1 MPTAIICIVLIVICV
16 IAVRSYCKKLKNGCC
31 GAGGDV
37 VKRIRPADKEAEHYP
52 YSCRIG
58 IDGMTCK
65 NCALRVENA
74 FHEREGFY
82 AQVHL
87 KEHCAVVYMKAPGTG
102 SRSSGRSFNEPV
114 TRLRGYRNWLYSK
127 ARIGG

>member
-31 GAGGDV
+31 GAGGDA

-87 KEHCAVVYMKAPGTG
+87 KEHCAVVYMKTPVPEPELRQIVQRAGYSVTG
-102 SRSSGRSFNEPV
+102 IQELAV
-114 TRLRGYRNWLYSK
+114 Q
-127 ARIGG
+127 